1 MHAALSVALQ
11 GQRIA
16 TPGARTP
23 APQTAQPTPGAPHPI
38 GPSSSPLR
46 PFGLVC
52 GCALACARTS
62 WRSQAPARGCL
73 RKLRANPRLLLRYA
87 DPTECALGVLLLAAC
102 SSCRQCVRTR
112 GCPPMHC
119 VKARPIQRHVIASV
133 ALACRGTARWPE
145 IYSAHPWPRRTGPNR
160 SPLRRA
166 HASTHG

>member
-1 MHAALSVALQ
+1 MHAALSIALQ

-73 RKLRANPRLLLRYA
+73 RKDRAKPRLQLRYA
-87 DPTECALGVLLLAAC
+87 DPTQCALGALLPLFSRADRAH
-102 SSCRQCVRTR
+102 TR
-112 GCPPMHC
+112 
-119 VKARPIQRHVIASV
+119 
-133 ALACRGTARWPE
+133 L
-145 IYSAHPWPRRTGPNR
+145 
-160 SPLRRA
+160 SPLALWQGAPHSEACHHLRCAGVQEPGPRKRA
-166 HASTHG
+166 LFAEADEAIIVPPT